1 MRSFCH
7 FPTARDFLRFTDR
20 RSGCSGLGSSGRP
33 GRSAPSQ
40 RDARYA
46 IVAGLCACLAALALA
61 AAPVRAEDTNE
72 IKADMLWNIA
82 KFIRWP
88 DNAFARGE
96 SDFVFTILGDDSLA
110 EALAANLST
119 KTLSGRPVF
128 VRVVG
133 RVQDV
138 IGSQIIYVASSALG
152 RFPDVIRELRGA
164 PALTVANAR
173 GFVEGGGMVDFIDED
188 EKVRFEIHQA
198 RAEKA
203 GLKISARLLAI
214 ARVIDTD
221 PSASR

>member
-1 MRSFCH
+1 MTPRG
-7 FPTARDFLRFTDR
+7 A
-20 RSGCSGLGSSGRP
+20 GGSML
-33 GRSAPSQ
+33 
-40 RDARYA
+40 
-46 IVAGLCACLAALALA
+46 AGLCACLAALAFA
-61 AAPVRAEDTNE
+61 VAPVRAEDTNE

-82 KFIRWP
+82 KFIKWP
-88 DNAFARGE
+88 DDAFAKGE

-119 KTLSGRPVF
+119 KTLNGRPVF

-138 IGSQIIYVASSALG
+138 IGSQILYVASSALA

-164 PALTVANAR
+164 AALTVANAP
-173 GFVEGGGMVDFIDED
+173 GFVAGGGMVDFIAED
-188 EKVRFEIHQA
+188 EKVRFEIHQT

-214 ARVIDTD
+214 ARVIDTA